1 MISRRILPFLVV
13 LCCPAA
19 AFACAACFG
28 APDAAQ
34 TQGMNNAILLLLGV
48 TTTVIGGGGAVVAR
62 ILRSEGQTPAL
73 PAPPATAAS
82 TPDEDPTP

>member
-1 MISRRILPFLVV
+1 MNRLRILPVLVFV
-13 LCCPAA
+13 CWPAG

-48 TTTVIGGGGAVVAR
+48 TTTVLGGGGAVVAR
-62 ILRSEGQTPAL
+62 ILRAEGQAPAL
-73 PAPPATAAS
+73 PAPPAAVAS
-82 TPDEDPTP
+82 AQDEDRMP